1 MLRQRLASVR
11 LRAAR
16 QLAELTSGA
25 HRTEEEHLVAVVVI
39 GINQVR
45 APAPSFGISASPA
58 FGAEELGGSHRT
70 RMMARTTAAGKWP
83 ERTCR
88 WSTDVRR

>member
-11 LRAAR
+11 LRAAP

-25 HRTEEEHLVAVVVI
+25 HRTEEEHLVPVVVI

-45 APAPSFGISASPA
+45 APAQSFGISTSPA
-58 FGAEELGGSHRT
+58 FGAEKLGGSHRH
-70 RMMARTTAAGKWP
+70 G
-83 ERTCR
+83 
-88 WSTDVRR
+88 